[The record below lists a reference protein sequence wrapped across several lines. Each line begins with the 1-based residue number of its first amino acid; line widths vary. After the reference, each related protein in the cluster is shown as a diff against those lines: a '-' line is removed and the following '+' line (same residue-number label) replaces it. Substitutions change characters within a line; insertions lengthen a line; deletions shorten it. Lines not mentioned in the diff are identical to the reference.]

1 MSTPNT
7 EILEEKKDVLER
19 VPPGDRWKSLVTDTD
34 EIFESLTEAL
44 EYHYQETGET
54 QFYISAR
61 DGLVQVVMEREV
73 TKEPVVRKFSLYG
86 ED

>member
-1 MSTPNT
+1 MKQPNT
-7 EILEEKKDVLER
+7 EIVEEKKTVLER

-34 EIFESLTEAL
+34 EIFDTLTEAL
-44 EYHYQETGET
+44 EYHFQQTGET

-61 DGLVQVVMEREV
+61 DGIVQVVTEREI
-73 TKEPVVRKFSLYG
+73 TKEPIVRKFSLYG